1 MGLVRAF
8 FDAFER
14 LAGIPQDDP
23 ALRTDLLDTAML
35 RPLGVLTASMG
46 FLMMS
51 AAAVWF
57 TRSRWAE
64 VWFAI
69 DIVLLAA
76 RFVPALRAWRSR
88 RRVPRRTACAILLAA
103 CAMFTTF
110 GLGCAASF
118 LTGSEELR
126 IASALATMGLLAGLA
141 TRWAALPRLA
151 TAMIV
156 VVSAPMAVAIG
167 LLSGFLAALFLVLA
181 VGTAVLTLQNNKTL
195 LAMLA
200 AERRALRLAE
210 TDVLTGLLN
219 RSGLEAALDRH
230 AGRAVSLL
238 FLDMD
243 RFKAV
248 NDRYGHAAGDEVLVA
263 IAGRLRL
270 IFGTQPI
277 ARLGGDEFVAIL
289 FGDEAEVVEH
299 VVTAVCDAVAQPVR
313 ICGQQVAVGVG
324 VSIGVA
330 SGVLAAGETAAL
342 LAGADA
348 ALYEAKRSRAKAD
361 HPGGRRRV
369 RAAAIG

>member
-1 MGLVRAF
+1 MALVRAF
-8 FDAFER
+8 FDGFER

-23 ALRTDLLDTAML
+23 GLRTDLLDTAML

-57 TRSRWAE
+57 TRAHWAA
-64 VWFAI
+64 VWLSI
-69 DIVLLAA
+69 DILLLTA
-76 RFVPALRAWRSR
+76 RFVPALRAWRSQ

-103 CAMFTTF
+103 CAMFATF

-118 LTGSEELR
+118 LTGLEELR

-167 LLSGFLAALFLVLA
+167 LLSGFLAALFLVLV

-195 LAMLA
+195 LALLA

-289 FGDEAEVVEH
+289 FGDEAELVDQ

-313 ICGQQVAVGVG
+313 ICGQQIAVGVG

-330 SGVLAAGETAAL
+330 SGMLAAGETAAL

-348 ALYEAKRSRAKAD
+348 ALYEAKRARAKAD
-361 HPGGRRRV
+361 HPGGRRRA